1 MKSFLRAKSLSL
13 RVLVTPR
20 VTPWFAA
27 FVVAFFATSFAPRA
41 QATDQAGI
49 DALRSIPVQDA
60 GRIKPFDTLA
70 RESLQLVYGLQ
81 EYESPR
87 GDKRPAVEI
96 VMTWMLVPQY
106 WDGQQLMQVTHRGLK
121 DSLKLNLEQ
130 KRFTPNELIANPRLP
145 LVFQELVGLRQTK
158 QKLSPYYQ
166 AVQQLETQLGTY
178 QAFKAGQAIRVVP
191 PAPTPDLAT
200 TMAGVPAAA
209 GATEGA
215 ASAPEIPGAKGPKGQ
230 PPIQQTVQQPEPER
244 WTPVADLKGDLQTKY
259 ATLIRA
265 FIQTLPNET
274 GAKSTD
280 SQEPKESLADAVN
293 DFKAAARAQN
303 PKLYPDE
310 KIIALEVHE
319 KTLQP
324 FLIAW
329 ILYLLAVLILAVAWQ
344 LNKPAIY
351 KLGWLVA
358 LLAFGMHS
366 YGFGLR
372 MYLMGRPPV
381 SNMYESVIW
390 VSWGCVV
397 FSMIFESIHRR
408 KFILI
413 AGASVAIICLIVADL
428 APAILDSSLN
438 PLEPVL
444 RSNMW
449 LTIHVLTITLSYS
462 AYFLAW
468 GLGNIGLGFILRG
481 DKSSSERSRMLVQS
495 IYRAVQ
501 VGVVLLAS
509 GIILGGIWADYSW
522 GRFWGWDPKETWAL
536 IALLG
541 YLAMLHGRLIGW
553 IQNFGM
559 MVASVIAFNLVLM
572 AWYGVNYVLG
582 AGLHSYGF
590 GAGGVQYVA
599 GFVILNL
606 IYVGYVT
613 YIRSSHE
620 QLRKI

>member
-1 MKSFLRAKSLSL
+1 MQRRNRMTLWASIVSVLLLFAFGSPARAI
-13 RVLVTPR
+13 
-20 VTPWFAA
+20 
-27 FVVAFFATSFAPRA
+27 
-41 QATDQAGI
+41 DEAGL
-49 DALRSIPVQDA
+49 DALRKLPVQDA
-60 GRIKPFDTLA
+60 GRVKPFDTLA
-70 RESLQLVYGLQ
+70 REALQLVYGRQ
-81 EYESPR
+81 EYESPH
-87 GDKRPAVEI
+87 GDMRPAVEI

-106 WDGQQLMQVTHRGLK
+106 WDSQELMQVSHRGLK
-121 DSLKLNLEQ
+121 DSLQLKIEQ
-130 KRFTPNELIANPRLP
+130 KRFTPLELMSNSRLP
-145 LVFQELVGLRQTK
+145 LVFQELIDLHKTK
-158 QKLSPYYQ
+158 QKLTPYYQ
-166 AVQQLETQLGTY
+166 AVQQLENQLNTY
-178 QAFKAGQAIRVVP
+178 QAFKMGQAIRLVP
-191 PAPTPDLAT
+191 PAPAT
-200 TMAGVPAAA
+200 NTAL
-209 GATEGA
+209 
-215 ASAPEIPGAKGPKGQ
+215 GPNGQ
-230 PPIQQTVQQPEPER
+230 PSEPER
-244 WTPVADLKGDLQTKY
+244 WTPVADLKGDLQAKY
-259 ATLIRA
+259 SAIIRA
-265 FIQTLPNET
+265 FIQTLPNESGA
-274 GAKSTD
+274 GAKLAETG
-280 SQEPKESLADAVN
+280 EPKESLAAAVET
-293 DFKAAARAQN
+293 FKTAARAEN
-303 PKLYPDE
+303 PALYPDE
-310 KIIALEVHE
+310 KIIAIEVHDQ
-319 KTLQP
+319 TLRP
-324 FLIAW
+324 FMIAW
-329 ILYLLAVLILAVAWQ
+329 ILYLLTVLTMAAAWQ
-344 LNKPAIY
+344 TNKPIIY
-351 KLGWLVA
+351 KLGWLFGI
-358 LLAFGMHS
+358 LAFAMHT

-390 VSWGCVV
+390 VSWGCVT
-397 FSMIFESIHRR
+397 FSMIFEAIQRR
-408 KFILI
+408 KFILL
-413 AGASVAIICLIVADL
+413 AGSTVAIICLIVADL
-428 APAILDSSLN
+428 APTILDSSLT

-481 DKSSSERSRMLVQS
+481 DKASSDRSRALVQS

-559 MVASVIAFNLVLM
+559 MVAAVIAFNLVLM

-590 GAGGVQYVA
+590 GAGGIQYVA

-613 YIRSSHE
+613 YIRASHE
-620 QLRKI
+620 KLRKV